1 MKAVLTEHE
10 MMLAEVMTF
19 TNTVVGVVEMTSVPA
34 KIRAEAI
41 GMAEK
46 IFHKVIMNKMLNKCV
61 EKATPS
67 NN

>member
-34 KIRAEAI
+34 QIRAEAI

-46 IFHKVIMNKMLNKCV
+46 IFQDRKSVV
-61 EKATPS
+61 
-67 NN
+67 

>member
-1 MKAVLTEHE
+1 MKTVLTEHE

-19 TNTVVGVVEMTSVPA
+19 TNTVVGVAEMNSVPA
-34 KIRAEAI
+34 RIRAEAI
-41 GMAEK
+41 GMAEQ